1 MHRGRFSKPA
11 YKAISQTT
19 TIDKLKNKTARRAS
33 VLISS
38 IFNKTQEFMQVLVKL
53 NISMD
58 LWFIF
63 RRLGKNSEKKAVNA

>member
-1 MHRGRFSKPA
+1 
-11 YKAISQTT
+11 
-19 TIDKLKNKTARRAS
+19 
-33 VLISS
+33 
-38 IFNKTQEFMQVLVKL
+38 MQVLVKL